1 MQPGTVALEGV
12 LELVSYANQ
21 ETGWTVV
28 KLTLP
33 GRPDLVTAVG
43 SLSGVQPG
51 ESLRLSGR
59 WEPVD

>member
-1 MQPGTVALEGV
+1 V

-28 KLTLP
+28 KLAIP

-43 SLSGVQPG
+43 SLRSTIP
-51 ESLRLSGR
+51 
-59 WEPVD
+59 